1 MGVEGCVLGLVS
13 AGWVVLM
20 LTLTRW
26 VAMVLLVIRLIDL
39 LVCLLTLGASIG
51 IALTVL
57 PLPWVVPAA
66 LLSVVGQVTTVTV
79 LVSMIL
85 IVFVAPPAIV

>member
-1 MGVEGCVLGLVS
+1 
-13 AGWVVLM
+13 
-20 LTLTRW
+20 
-26 VAMVLLVIRLIDL
+26 MVLLVIRLIDL

-66 LLSVVGQVTTVTV
+66 LLSVVGQRPQPLFDLPLLFGWLPVW
-79 LVSMIL
+79 LLLFGGGAMWGFML
-85 IVFVAPPAIV
+85 